1 MKVLVTLNLVC
12 SGVLAA
18 FPVSAAITVD
28 INGQT
33 VQFDANPR
41 LAEVLAPVALQQS
54 WYWPAAALYKKNG
67 DTAEQQRLQVLQM
80 VNALK
85 QHYAA
90 DMDLLNALQ
99 SVERQVGSWTL
110 AERIVMP
117 VDYDLARILPQH
129 NPRLTDGHYLLQLT
143 KRPQNIYV
151 FGAVDYADAIVHRGA
166 ATVAEYIS
174 AAKLASAADTE
185 QISIVQPDGTIQ
197 SAGTEYWNQTHTE
210 AMPGAQLFIPFK
222 TALFNSQ
229 LDELNKR
236 LPELAIHRVLP

>member
-1 MKVLVTLNLVC
+1 MKVLVALNLVC
-12 SGVLAA
+12 CSFLAA
-18 FPVSAAITVD
+18 FTASAAVTVD
-28 INGQT
+28 INGQA
-33 VQFDANPR
+33 VQFNANPR

-67 DTAEQQRLQVLQM
+67 NTAEQQRLQVLQL

-85 QHYAA
+85 QRYAA

-110 AERIVMP
+110 AQRIVMP

-151 FGAVDYADAIVHRGA
+151 IGAVDYADAIVHRGA
-166 ATVAEYIS
+166 APVAEYIS
-174 AAKLASAADTE
+174 AAKLARAADTE
-185 QISIVQPDGTIQ
+185 QLSIVQPDGTIQ
-197 SAGTEYWNQTHTE
+197 SAGTEYWNHTHTE
-210 AMPGAQLFIPFK
+210 AMPGAQLFIPIK
-222 TALFNSQ
+222 TALFNLQ
-229 LDELNKR
+229 LEELNKR